1 MQESYGIG
9 GLEALL
15 SNCALIATP
24 GLVMDTE
31 YACEPTIAAIQKRII
46 AYLSDVEQL
55 REDQKAQ
62 IFRNSV
68 NRPKFTLGKMC
79 ESYINVWQE
88 LHKKLQKEQQ

>member
-46 AYLSDVEQL
+46 ASCL
-55 REDQKAQ
+55 
-62 IFRNSV
+62 
-68 NRPKFTLGKMC
+68 M
-79 ESYINVWQE
+79 
-88 LHKKLQKEQQ
+88 